1 MISLHFTTRLPGF
14 TLEAECDL
22 PGDGFTAVLGPSGC
36 GKSTLAGGI
45 AGLVKP
51 ASGTISVN
59 GRVFRSDDP
68 CIDLPVESRGIGF
81 VFQSHRLFPH
91 LTVREN
97 LLFGRRFGGRRTAVD
112 QDRLI
117 EVLGIAHLLSRR
129 PDTDHS
135 QPKDLIMKL
144 KPLLISLAAVS
155 ALAAGAANA
164 AQVIVTTGA
173 GYVKMVDALAA
184 LYQKE
189 TGVAVEKSFGGNIG
203 QMLAQVKHGSGVNV
217 VISDEASLEK
227 FHDALAPDAR
237 RLGDTPL
244 VLVWRKGLELKRPE
258 DIALDSVKTVASP
271 NPKAAVYGRSAAKW
285 LKATGLDAKVAPKLQ
300 VVGTVPQVY
309 SYVTTGNMDAGFVNL
324 AVLKSGTEA
333 LGGHAAIRDESAVVH
348 MTVRPVR
355 GAEADADVKAFMD
368 FLASEKAKPV
378 LRKFGIE

>member
-1 MISLHFTTRLPGF
+1 
-14 TLEAECDL
+14 
-22 PGDGFTAVLGPSGC
+22 
-36 GKSTLAGGI
+36 
-45 AGLVKP
+45 
-51 ASGTISVN
+51 
-59 GRVFRSDDP
+59 
-68 CIDLPVESRGIGF
+68 
-81 VFQSHRLFPH
+81 
-91 LTVREN
+91 
-97 LLFGRRFGGRRTAVD
+97 
-112 QDRLI
+112 
-117 EVLGIAHLLSRR
+117 
-129 PDTDHS
+129 
-135 QPKDLIMKL
+135 MKL

-285 LKATGLDAKVAPKLQ
+285 LKATGAPKLQ

>member
-1 MISLHFTTRLPGF
+1 
-14 TLEAECDL
+14 
-22 PGDGFTAVLGPSGC
+22 
-36 GKSTLAGGI
+36 
-45 AGLVKP
+45 
-51 ASGTISVN
+51 
-59 GRVFRSDDP
+59 
-68 CIDLPVESRGIGF
+68 
-81 VFQSHRLFPH
+81 
-91 LTVREN
+91 
-97 LLFGRRFGGRRTAVD
+97 
-112 QDRLI
+112 
-117 EVLGIAHLLSRR
+117 
-129 PDTDHS
+129 
-135 QPKDLIMKL
+135 MKL

-237 RLGDTPL
+237 HLGDTPL

-333 LGGHAAIRDESAVVH
+333 LGGHASIRDESAVVH

>member
-1 MISLHFTTRLPGF
+1 
-14 TLEAECDL
+14 
-22 PGDGFTAVLGPSGC
+22 
-36 GKSTLAGGI
+36 
-45 AGLVKP
+45 
-51 ASGTISVN
+51 
-59 GRVFRSDDP
+59 
-68 CIDLPVESRGIGF
+68 
-81 VFQSHRLFPH
+81 
-91 LTVREN
+91 
-97 LLFGRRFGGRRTAVD
+97 
-112 QDRLI
+112 
-117 EVLGIAHLLSRR
+117 
-129 PDTDHS
+129 
-135 QPKDLIMKL
+135 MKL

-285 LKATGLDAKVAPKLQ
+285 LKATVAPKLQ

>member
-1 MISLHFTTRLPGF
+1 
-14 TLEAECDL
+14 
-22 PGDGFTAVLGPSGC
+22 
-36 GKSTLAGGI
+36 
-45 AGLVKP
+45 
-51 ASGTISVN
+51 
-59 GRVFRSDDP
+59 
-68 CIDLPVESRGIGF
+68 
-81 VFQSHRLFPH
+81 
-91 LTVREN
+91 
-97 LLFGRRFGGRRTAVD
+97 
-112 QDRLI
+112 
-117 EVLGIAHLLSRR
+117 
-129 PDTDHS
+129 
-135 QPKDLIMKL
+135 
-144 KPLLISLAAVS
+144 
-155 ALAAGAANA
+155 
-164 AQVIVTTGA
+164 
-173 GYVKMVDALAA
+173 
-184 LYQKE
+184 
-189 TGVAVEKSFGGNIG
+189 
-203 QMLAQVKHGSGVNV
+203 MLAQVKHGSGVNV

-258 DIALDSVKTVASP
+258 DIALDSVKTVALSHL
-271 NPKAAVYGRSAAKW
+271 AA
-285 LKATGLDAKVAPKLQ
+285 GLDAKVAPKLQ

>member
-1 MISLHFTTRLPGF
+1 
-14 TLEAECDL
+14 
-22 PGDGFTAVLGPSGC
+22 
-36 GKSTLAGGI
+36 
-45 AGLVKP
+45 
-51 ASGTISVN
+51 
-59 GRVFRSDDP
+59 
-68 CIDLPVESRGIGF
+68 
-81 VFQSHRLFPH
+81 
-91 LTVREN
+91 
-97 LLFGRRFGGRRTAVD
+97 
-112 QDRLI
+112 
-117 EVLGIAHLLSRR
+117 
-129 PDTDHS
+129 
-135 QPKDLIMKL
+135 MKL

-203 QMLAQVKHGSGVNV
+203 QMLAQVKHGNV

-258 DIALDSVKTVASP
+258 DIALDSVKAVASP

>member
-1 MISLHFTTRLPGF
+1 M
-14 TLEAECDL
+14 
-22 PGDGFTAVLGPSGC
+22 
-36 GKSTLAGGI
+36 
-45 AGLVKP
+45 KP
-51 ASGTISVN
+51 
-59 GRVFRSDDP
+59 
-68 CIDLPVESRGIGF
+68 
-81 VFQSHRLFPH
+81 
-91 LTVREN
+91 
-97 LLFGRRFGGRRTAVD
+97 
-112 QDRLI
+112 
-117 EVLGIAHLLSRR
+117 
-129 PDTDHS
+129 
-135 QPKDLIMKL
+135 
-144 KPLLISLAAVS
+144 KPLLITLAAVS
-155 ALAAGAANA
+155 ALAASAANA
-164 AQVIVTTGA
+164 AQIVVSTGA

-203 QMLAQVKHGSGVNV
+203 QVKHGSGVNV

-244 VLVWRKGLELKRPE
+244 VLVWRKELELKRPE
-258 DIALDSVKTVASP
+258 DIAFESVKTVASP
-271 NPKAAVYGRSAAKW
+271 NLKAAVYGRSAAEW

-324 AVLKSGTEA
+324 AVLKSDTEA
-333 LGGHAAIRDESAVVH
+333 LGGHTAIRDESAVVH

-355 GAEADADVKAFMD
+355 GAEAYTDVKAFMD

>member
-1 MISLHFTTRLPGF
+1 
-14 TLEAECDL
+14 
-22 PGDGFTAVLGPSGC
+22 
-36 GKSTLAGGI
+36 
-45 AGLVKP
+45 
-51 ASGTISVN
+51 
-59 GRVFRSDDP
+59 
-68 CIDLPVESRGIGF
+68 
-81 VFQSHRLFPH
+81 
-91 LTVREN
+91 
-97 LLFGRRFGGRRTAVD
+97 
-112 QDRLI
+112 
-117 EVLGIAHLLSRR
+117 
-129 PDTDHS
+129 
-135 QPKDLIMKL
+135 MKL

-164 AQVIVTTGA
+164 AQIIVTTGA

-189 TGVAVEKSFGGNIG
+189 TGVAVEKSF
-203 QMLAQVKHGSGVNV
+203 
-217 VISDEASLEK
+217 
-227 FHDALAPDAR
+227 
-237 RLGDTPL
+237 GDTPL

-333 LGGHAAIRDESAVVH
+333 LGGHAAIRDESAIVH

>member
-1 MISLHFTTRLPGF
+1 
-14 TLEAECDL
+14 
-22 PGDGFTAVLGPSGC
+22 
-36 GKSTLAGGI
+36 
-45 AGLVKP
+45 
-51 ASGTISVN
+51 
-59 GRVFRSDDP
+59 
-68 CIDLPVESRGIGF
+68 
-81 VFQSHRLFPH
+81 
-91 LTVREN
+91 
-97 LLFGRRFGGRRTAVD
+97 
-112 QDRLI
+112 
-117 EVLGIAHLLSRR
+117 
-129 PDTDHS
+129 
-135 QPKDLIMKL
+135 MKL
-144 KPLLISLAAVS
+144 KPLLITLAAVS

-164 AQVIVTTGA
+164 AQVVVTTGA

-258 DIALDSVKTVASP
+258 DIAFGSVKTVASP
-271 NPKAAVYGRSAAKW
+271 NLKAAVYGRSAAEW

-300 VVGTVPQVY
+300 IVGTVLQVY

-324 AVLKSGTEA
+324 AVLKSDTEA
-333 LGGHAAIRDESAVVH
+333 LGGHTAIRDESAVVH

-355 GAEADADVKAFMD
+355 GAEADTDVKAFMD

>member
-1 MISLHFTTRLPGF
+1 
-14 TLEAECDL
+14 
-22 PGDGFTAVLGPSGC
+22 
-36 GKSTLAGGI
+36 
-45 AGLVKP
+45 
-51 ASGTISVN
+51 
-59 GRVFRSDDP
+59 
-68 CIDLPVESRGIGF
+68 
-81 VFQSHRLFPH
+81 
-91 LTVREN
+91 
-97 LLFGRRFGGRRTAVD
+97 
-112 QDRLI
+112 
-117 EVLGIAHLLSRR
+117 
-129 PDTDHS
+129 
-135 QPKDLIMKL
+135 MKL

-285 LKATGLDAKVAPKLQ
+285 LKATGLDAKVAP
-300 VVGTVPQVY
+300 VPQVY

>member
-1 MISLHFTTRLPGF
+1 
-14 TLEAECDL
+14 
-22 PGDGFTAVLGPSGC
+22 
-36 GKSTLAGGI
+36 
-45 AGLVKP
+45 
-51 ASGTISVN
+51 
-59 GRVFRSDDP
+59 
-68 CIDLPVESRGIGF
+68 
-81 VFQSHRLFPH
+81 
-91 LTVREN
+91 
-97 LLFGRRFGGRRTAVD
+97 
-112 QDRLI
+112 
-117 EVLGIAHLLSRR
+117 
-129 PDTDHS
+129 
-135 QPKDLIMKL
+135 MKL

-309 SYVTTGNMDAGFVNL
+309 SYVPELPADLTLNGY
-324 AVLKSGTEA
+324 
-333 LGGHAAIRDESAVVH
+333 AA
-348 MTVRPVR
+348 
-355 GAEADADVKAFMD
+355 
-368 FLASEKAKPV
+368 
-378 LRKFGIE
+378 

>member
-1 MISLHFTTRLPGF
+1 
-14 TLEAECDL
+14 
-22 PGDGFTAVLGPSGC
+22 
-36 GKSTLAGGI
+36 
-45 AGLVKP
+45 
-51 ASGTISVN
+51 
-59 GRVFRSDDP
+59 
-68 CIDLPVESRGIGF
+68 
-81 VFQSHRLFPH
+81 
-91 LTVREN
+91 
-97 LLFGRRFGGRRTAVD
+97 
-112 QDRLI
+112 
-117 EVLGIAHLLSRR
+117 
-129 PDTDHS
+129 
-135 QPKDLIMKL
+135 MKL

-173 GYVKMVDALAA
+173 GYVKMVDA

>member
-1 MISLHFTTRLPGF
+1 
-14 TLEAECDL
+14 
-22 PGDGFTAVLGPSGC
+22 
-36 GKSTLAGGI
+36 
-45 AGLVKP
+45 
-51 ASGTISVN
+51 
-59 GRVFRSDDP
+59 
-68 CIDLPVESRGIGF
+68 
-81 VFQSHRLFPH
+81 
-91 LTVREN
+91 
-97 LLFGRRFGGRRTAVD
+97 
-112 QDRLI
+112 
-117 EVLGIAHLLSRR
+117 
-129 PDTDHS
+129 
-135 QPKDLIMKL
+135 MKL

-203 QMLAQVKHGSGVNV
+203 QMLAQVKHGSG

>member
-1 MISLHFTTRLPGF
+1 
-14 TLEAECDL
+14 
-22 PGDGFTAVLGPSGC
+22 
-36 GKSTLAGGI
+36 
-45 AGLVKP
+45 
-51 ASGTISVN
+51 
-59 GRVFRSDDP
+59 
-68 CIDLPVESRGIGF
+68 
-81 VFQSHRLFPH
+81 
-91 LTVREN
+91 
-97 LLFGRRFGGRRTAVD
+97 
-112 QDRLI
+112 
-117 EVLGIAHLLSRR
+117 
-129 PDTDHS
+129 
-135 QPKDLIMKL
+135 MKL
-144 KPLLISLAAVS
+144 KPLLFSFAAVS

-164 AQVIVTTGA
+164 AQVVVTTGA

-189 TGVAVEKSFGGNIG
+189 TGIAVEKSFGGNIG
-203 QMLAQVKHGSGVNV
+203 QMLAQVNHGSGVNV

-227 FHDALAPDAR
+227 FRDALAPDAR

-244 VLVWRKGLELKRPE
+244 VLVWRKGLDLKRPE

-271 NPKAAVYGRSAAKW
+271 NPKAAVYGHSAAKW
-285 LKATGLDAKVAPKLQ
+285 LKATGLDAKIAPKLQ

-324 AVLKSGTEA
+324 AVLKSGTDA

-378 LRKFGIE
+378 LKQFGID

>member
-1 MISLHFTTRLPGF
+1 
-14 TLEAECDL
+14 
-22 PGDGFTAVLGPSGC
+22 
-36 GKSTLAGGI
+36 
-45 AGLVKP
+45 
-51 ASGTISVN
+51 
-59 GRVFRSDDP
+59 
-68 CIDLPVESRGIGF
+68 
-81 VFQSHRLFPH
+81 
-91 LTVREN
+91 
-97 LLFGRRFGGRRTAVD
+97 
-112 QDRLI
+112 
-117 EVLGIAHLLSRR
+117 
-129 PDTDHS
+129 
-135 QPKDLIMKL
+135 MKL

-189 TGVAVEKSFGGNIG
+189 TGVAVEKSFGG

-244 VLVWRKGLELKRPE
+244 VLVWRKGLKLKRPE

>member
-1 MISLHFTTRLPGF
+1 
-14 TLEAECDL
+14 
-22 PGDGFTAVLGPSGC
+22 
-36 GKSTLAGGI
+36 
-45 AGLVKP
+45 
-51 ASGTISVN
+51 
-59 GRVFRSDDP
+59 
-68 CIDLPVESRGIGF
+68 
-81 VFQSHRLFPH
+81 
-91 LTVREN
+91 
-97 LLFGRRFGGRRTAVD
+97 
-112 QDRLI
+112 
-117 EVLGIAHLLSRR
+117 
-129 PDTDHS
+129 
-135 QPKDLIMKL
+135 MKL

-173 GYVKMVDALAA
+173 GYVKMVAA

>member
-1 MISLHFTTRLPGF
+1 MRSHPTPGASATR
-14 TLEAECDL
+14 
-22 PGDGFTAVLGPSGC
+22 
-36 GKSTLAGGI
+36 
-45 AGLVKP
+45 
-51 ASGTISVN
+51 
-59 GRVFRSDDP
+59 R
-68 CIDLPVESRGIGF
+68 
-81 VFQSHRLFPH
+81 
-91 LTVREN
+91 
-97 LLFGRRFGGRRTAVD
+97 
-112 QDRLI
+112 
-117 EVLGIAHLLSRR
+117 
-129 PDTDHS
+129 
-135 QPKDLIMKL
+135 
-144 KPLLISLAAVS
+144 
-155 ALAAGAANA
+155 
-164 AQVIVTTGA
+164 
-173 GYVKMVDALAA
+173 
-184 LYQKE
+184 
-189 TGVAVEKSFGGNIG
+189 
-203 QMLAQVKHGSGVNV
+203 
-217 VISDEASLEK
+217 
-227 FHDALAPDAR
+227 
-237 RLGDTPL
+237 L

>member
-1 MISLHFTTRLPGF
+1 
-14 TLEAECDL
+14 
-22 PGDGFTAVLGPSGC
+22 
-36 GKSTLAGGI
+36 
-45 AGLVKP
+45 
-51 ASGTISVN
+51 
-59 GRVFRSDDP
+59 
-68 CIDLPVESRGIGF
+68 
-81 VFQSHRLFPH
+81 
-91 LTVREN
+91 
-97 LLFGRRFGGRRTAVD
+97 
-112 QDRLI
+112 
-117 EVLGIAHLLSRR
+117 
-129 PDTDHS
+129 
-135 QPKDLIMKL
+135 MKL

-184 LYQKE
+184 LYQ

>member
-1 MISLHFTTRLPGF
+1 
-14 TLEAECDL
+14 
-22 PGDGFTAVLGPSGC
+22 
-36 GKSTLAGGI
+36 
-45 AGLVKP
+45 
-51 ASGTISVN
+51 
-59 GRVFRSDDP
+59 
-68 CIDLPVESRGIGF
+68 
-81 VFQSHRLFPH
+81 
-91 LTVREN
+91 
-97 LLFGRRFGGRRTAVD
+97 
-112 QDRLI
+112 
-117 EVLGIAHLLSRR
+117 
-129 PDTDHS
+129 
-135 QPKDLIMKL
+135 MKL

-189 TGVAVEKSFGGNIG
+189 TGVAVEKSFGG
-203 QMLAQVKHGSGVNV
+203 
-217 VISDEASLEK
+217 
-227 FHDALAPDAR
+227 
-237 RLGDTPL
+237 
-244 VLVWRKGLELKRPE
+244 
-258 DIALDSVKTVASP
+258 
-271 NPKAAVYGRSAAKW
+271 KW

>member
-1 MISLHFTTRLPGF
+1 MIRL
-14 TLEAECDL
+14 
-22 PGDGFTAVLGPSGC
+22 
-36 GKSTLAGGI
+36 
-45 AGLVKP
+45 
-51 ASGTISVN
+51 
-59 GRVFRSDDP
+59 
-68 CIDLPVESRGIGF
+68 RG
-81 VFQSHRLFPH
+81 
-91 LTVREN
+91 
-97 LLFGRRFGGRRTAVD
+97 
-112 QDRLI
+112 
-117 EVLGIAHLLSRR
+117 
-129 PDTDHS
+129 
-135 QPKDLIMKL
+135 
-144 KPLLISLAAVS
+144 
-155 ALAAGAANA
+155 
-164 AQVIVTTGA
+164 
-173 GYVKMVDALAA
+173 Y
-184 LYQKE
+184 
-189 TGVAVEKSFGGNIG
+189 
-203 QMLAQVKHGSGVNV
+203 
-217 VISDEASLEK
+217 
-227 FHDALAPDAR
+227 HDALAPDAR

-355 GAEADADVKAFMD
+355 GAKAFMD